1 MQKKIVKLT
10 GHSHACNGLTNFEYE
25 GNAMIGN
32 SVKLSKFALIFGGFW
47 PFGTCVVAEAVAV
60 EAALTS
66 WPLNGL
72 SSQLLLGGDSISNG
86 LRLRVTTSTLLQL

>member
-1 MQKKIVKLT
+1 MT
-10 GHSHACNGLTNFEYE
+10 GNPVN
-25 GNAMIGN
+25 
-32 SVKLSKFALIFGGFW
+32 LSKLAWEKTREITSSALIFGGFGS
-47 PFGTCVVAEAVAV
+47 FGTCVVAEAVAV

-72 SSQLLLGGDSISNG
+72 SSQRLLGGDSISNG

>member
-1 MQKKIVKLT
+1 MKAMQFDRKSCEVVEICLEKLVK
-10 GHSHACNGLTNFEYE
+10 SHQVLLFLVG
-25 GNAMIGN
+25 
-32 SVKLSKFALIFGGFW
+32 FG

-72 SSQLLLGGDSISNG
+72 SSQRLLGGDSISNG
-86 LRLRVTTSTLLQL
+86 LRL